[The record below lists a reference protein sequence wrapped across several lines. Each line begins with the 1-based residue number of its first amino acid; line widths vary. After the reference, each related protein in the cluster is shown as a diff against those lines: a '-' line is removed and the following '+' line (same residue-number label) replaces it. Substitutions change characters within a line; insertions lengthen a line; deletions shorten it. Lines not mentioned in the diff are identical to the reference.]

1 MNVEV
6 SRDEVVILQ
15 ESNEPHENEYNITE
29 CHFTFDDFT
38 DSFQVKRAIFTVLS
52 TNEMY
57 ETDIINNKCNI
68 PVEVLKHEYETVK
81 LGVYGYNIGD
91 NEELLNRFS
100 PSYAT
105 FVVPTGSYEEGALS
119 PEIITPSQYD
129 IYSQALQEGLQ
140 EVDDKLDEV
149 VQTVDEKLDEV
160 DETMQQVTTDVTNKL
175 NEVDETMRQV
185 TTDVT
190 EKLDEVDDKLNEVDT
205 KVDEKI
211 DEVDNKITEVN
222 ASIAQTNN
230 LNLDVSDKVD
240 GDVTVTLTK
249 KDASTKTVILS
260 DGTSLQFDWDGT
272 KLGIKTDDE
281 QKYTYVDL
289 QGIQGP
295 VGPQGEPF
303 RIKKTYPSVSAMNA
317 DFNNMEYGDYVMIAS
332 SVEIEDNAKLY
343 TRGEVAWI
351 FITDFSGAT
360 GIRGETG
367 LTPNIQIGT
376 VVSGSTPN
384 VTRTGTNENPIFNF
398 TLVKGDTGPVG
409 PTGPTG
415 NGIASIEKTST
426 SGLVD
431 TYTITFT
438 NTNTT
443 TFNVTNGNGIDRI
456 EKTNTVD
463 NVDTYTIYFT
473 NGSTTTYEVTNGEVT
488 EAELQAEVERL
499 EMIYNAFP
507 TVSDEDNEIQLNNTA
522 KVTFKEL
529 GLKGDT
535 SQEVIP
541 EEQGTSVSN
550 TSIYVSD
557 VNTDKENTIEMSG
570 NTYQANTILPS
581 EYTQVDYIESNGT
594 QYIDTGVNAD
604 SKLRLVID
612 LAMLND
618 PAFGAIKNVNS
629 TYTRYHFQQ
638 GGTYFRLYSG
648 SNGRDLGTFDN
659 NRHYF
664 DFNVPTG
671 HLYMDGNEY
680 LRTVDE
686 FDTGIN
692 FHFFRRNS
700 NDVNLI
706 TYNQQKLY
714 SSKMYYD
721 SVLVRDLIPCYRN
734 SDNEVG
740 LYDLVNNVFY
750 TNQGTGTF
758 TYGSVV
764 GIPNP
769 DYPQNIEVVT
779 GNNNVKVVGK
789 NLFDNIT
796 TKQLITSDGTITNN
810 NSWNLGDYIKVKPS
824 TQYTFSRFDGT
835 GQSLI
840 IGEYNKNKEYI
851 QRDVQGGTTA
861 ITPYTIT
868 TTATTEYIRLNYDN
882 TKNNTM
888 LQLEQ
893 GSTATTYEAYTGTT
907 YPVNLGNI
915 ELCKIN
921 TYQDRIYKQN
931 DKWYS
936 YKEIGKFALNGTETV
951 TRKATSVTDCYSFSI
966 NLGSNIYITDNTQE
980 NAPFYCNKFVS
991 GSRGK
996 AWYLGNCIYPS
1007 NSSFSY
1013 GSFGIYYDATKEMTT
1028 TQFQNWLSQNGVV
1041 VYYPYATPTTTE
1053 ITDTTLVNQ
1062 LNALYN
1068 AQLHSTTHIDT
1079 ETSNLLPY
1087 IDLHYNFV
1095 TPSPSPSRPSQVNV
1109 VKGNNT
1115 ITISNSDNTE
1125 SQSYP
1130 INLPTGME
1138 LCKIGTY
1145 QDYIY
1150 ESNGNWFK
1158 KGNIDKVVFN
1168 GSETENWS
1176 LSEISSSYE
1185 TTRFRMPKTDGVE
1198 FNAYFNNFMNRTST
1212 SGAGDYE
1219 YGYITS
1225 NYIYISI
1232 NRNRLNE
1239 NTTTD
1244 FKNWLSQNNVIMYYS
1259 LNTPTDT
1266 QITDTTLIAQL
1277 NNIKKAYS
1285 YDTQTNI
1292 SQTNTDKPFI
1302 IYAEAIRSLKDI
1314 FQEVNNG

>member
-6 SRDEVVILQ
+6 SKDKVVILQ

-38 DSFQVKRAIFTVLS
+38 DSFQVKRAIFTILS

-68 PVEVLKHEYETVK
+68 PIEVLKHEYETVK

-129 IYSQALQEGLQ
+129 IYSKALQEGLQ

-160 DETMQQVTTDVTNKL
+160 DETMQQVTTDVTDKL
-175 NEVDETMRQV
+175 NEVDETMQQV

-230 LNLDVSDKVD
+230 LNLDVSDKID

-281 QKYTYVDL
+281 QEYTYVDL

-535 SQEVIP
+535 SQEVIQ
-541 EEQGTSVSN
+541 EEVGTSVSD
-550 TSIYVSD
+550 TSIYADD
-557 VNTDKENTIEMSG
+557 VDTDKENTIKLSG
-570 NTYQANTILPS
+570 NTYQDST
-581 EYTQVDYIESNGT
+581 
-594 QYIDTGVNAD
+594 TG
-604 SKLRLVID
+604 
-612 LAMLND
+612 
-618 PAFGAIKNVNS
+618 KNLWGGFS
-629 TYTRYHFQQ
+629 WTRS
-638 GGTYFRLYSG
+638 SG
-648 SNGRDLGTFDN
+648 
-659 NRHYF
+659 
-664 DFNVPTG
+664 
-671 HLYMDGNEY
+671 
-680 LRTVDE
+680 
-686 FDTGIN
+686 GIN
-692 FHFFRRNS
+692 FA
-700 NDVNLI
+700 
-706 TYNQQKLY
+706 Q
-714 SSKMYYD
+714 
-721 SVLVRDLIPCYRN
+721 N
-734 SDNEVG
+734 SDGSINANGVSTTSVSSTTVQQALDNNYYKILQPGTYTVSGGISQYKYVEV
-740 LYDLVNNVFY
+740 YDNNA
-750 TNQGTGTF
+750 TRIARDNGTGDTF
-758 TYGSVV
+758 TITEQTIVIVRLTIANSQTINNETFYVQLESGSTATDWEKFTN
-764 GIPNP
+764 GASPNP
-769 DYPQNIEVVT
+769 DYPQEIEVVKGT
-779 GNNNVKVVGK
+779 QNIFISGK
-789 NLFDNIT
+789 NIFNIT
-796 TKQLITSDGTITNN
+796 DYTTFGNVLARNGNATFTTETNKITITTGA
-810 NSWNLGDYIKVKPS
+810 NSANSGVYIRPITNYIDNYNSNREYIVSFDIKASQELSFKYGMSATAGEHLTIIGTTTTRLSVKEKLLTNSGFVFYSTQNRANDTIEISNIMVSLVNDTTFEPYHTNQVLPINLGD
-824 TQYTFSRFDGT
+824 T
-835 GQSLI
+835 
-840 IGEYNKNKEYI
+840 
-851 QRDVQGGTTA
+851 
-861 ITPYTIT
+861 
-868 TTATTEYIRLNYDN
+868 
-882 TKNNTM
+882 
-888 LQLEQ
+888 
-893 GSTATTYEAYTGTT
+893 
-907 YPVNLGNI
+907 
-915 ELCKIN
+915 ELCKIGD
-921 TYQDRIYKQN
+921 YQDKIYKQN
-931 DKWYS
+931 DKWYLE
-936 YKEIGKFALNGTETV
+936 KNTDKIILNGNESIDIF
-951 TRKATSVTDCYSFSI
+951 SVTGG
-966 NLGSNIYITDNTQE
+966 NLFRFKDIAISVSNIST
-980 NAPFYCNKFVS
+980 VS
-991 GSRGK
+991 NYFIGV
-996 AWYLGNCIYPS
+996 P
-1007 NSSFSY
+1007 NSSSRY
-1013 GSFGIYYDATKEMTT
+1013 DGTVYYNYTAIPNHMAFDILTTKFTT
-1028 TQFQNWLSQNGVV
+1028 IDEFRSWLSTHNTELQFAI
-1041 VYYPYATPTTTE
+1041 PTPTTTE
-1053 ITDTTLVNQ
+1053 ITDTTLVSQ

-1068 AQLHSTTHIDT
+1068 ANIYPITNINTD
-1079 ETSNLLPY
+1079 TSNLLPY

-1125 SQSYP
+1125 SQTYP

-1158 KGNIDKVVFN
+1158 KENIK
-1168 GSETENWS
+1168 
-1176 LSEISSSYE
+1176 LA
-1185 TTRFRMPKTDGVE
+1185 TDIIG
-1198 FNAYFNNFMNRTST
+1198 ST
-1212 SGAGDYE
+1212 SKTISDMVSNATVYSYCGGTVS
-1219 YGYITS
+1219 GTTITYS
-1225 NYIYISI
+1225 SELLVANTIYYP
-1232 NRNRLNE
+1232 
-1239 NTTTD
+1239 TT
-1244 FKNWLSQNNVIMYYS
+1244 
-1259 LNTPTDT
+1259 TPTDT
-1266 QITDTTLIAQL
+1266 QITDTTLITQL